1 MQYEAETAPA
11 DACGGDTDS
20 MRCDPAGIG
29 VFHQQLPGGRRDPD
43 HAGQPEIQ
51 EDFKDWTKT
60 VSIENTEGSP
70 VWIRARAYAGVTY
83 PLVVTGESGWYDGGD
98 GWWYYS
104 APVADFETTA
114 NLYVSI
120 TGIPA
125 ADAEDHQFASFNVAV
140 VYESTRVHYGE
151 DGEPLAADWNA
162 VLDTGTAAPPAGG
175 QD

>member
-1 MQYEAETAPA
+1 MKRKRLLLMLAAVILTACAAIQPA
-11 DACGGDTDS
+11 LAYFTSNSQADGAIPITLGSRT
-20 MRCDPAGIG
+20 
-29 VFHQQLPGGRRDPD
+29 
-43 HAGQPEIQ
+43 EIQ

-104 APVADFETTA
+104 APVAEFETTA

-120 TGIPA
+120 TGITA